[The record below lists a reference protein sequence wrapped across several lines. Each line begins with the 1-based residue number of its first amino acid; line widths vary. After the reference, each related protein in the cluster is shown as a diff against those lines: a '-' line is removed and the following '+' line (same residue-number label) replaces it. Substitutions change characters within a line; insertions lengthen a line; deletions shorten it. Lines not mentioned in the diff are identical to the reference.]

1 MLTNQRP
8 APWDGE
14 RAAVVGTELWLTA
27 GVVPPSKSLFSYL
40 ARRSDTPRSI
50 RPDARCGRVLNE
62 KVPTGNHA
70 SGFFSIPIERQDRQS
85 T

>member
-1 MLTNQRP
+1 MAYRWGCAAQQVTLLLSCASVRHTSVDQTN
-8 APWDGE
+8 
-14 RAAVVGTELWLTA
+14 
-27 GVVPPSKSLFSYL
+27 
-40 ARRSDTPRSI
+40 
-50 RPDARCGRVLNE
+50 ARCGRVLNE